1 MLCLIHC
8 YAHDLNFNLESNCRN
23 KVNPRNYE
31 KRLKNLYFFY
41 RTRLPLSMYL
51 ESLNAFPLRLKCTS
65 IKIFIV
71 NNGICQKK
79 QYLRLLNFF

>member
-31 KRLKNLYFFY
+31 KRLKNLYFFLQDEVTFINVF
-41 RTRLPLSMYL
+41 REFKRVS
-51 ESLNAFPLRLKCTS
+51 TS
-65 IKIFIV
+65 IEMHINQDFH
-71 NNGICQKK
+71 CQ
-79 QYLRLLNFF
+79 

>member
-31 KRLKNLYFFY
+31 KRLKNFYFFLQDEVTFINVF
-41 RTRLPLSMYL
+41 R
-51 ESLNAFPLRLKCTS
+51 EFKCVSTS
-65 IKIFIV
+65 IEMHINQDFH
-71 NNGICQKK
+71 CQ
-79 QYLRLLNFF
+79 